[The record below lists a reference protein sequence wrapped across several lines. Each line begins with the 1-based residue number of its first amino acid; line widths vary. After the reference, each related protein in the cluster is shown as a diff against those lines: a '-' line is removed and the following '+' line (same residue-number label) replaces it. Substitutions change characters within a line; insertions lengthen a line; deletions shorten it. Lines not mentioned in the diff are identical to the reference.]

1 MQYAWTD
8 EELASLRRTFPKGY
22 TLQRYKGLGEMNA
35 DQLWDTTMNPQTR
48 SLIQVNIEDAVIA
61 EKRVSVLMGDKADL
75 RRDWIEKNVSFT
87 LEDDYAMEVQR

>member
-1 MQYAWTD
+1 MGYDD
-8 EELASLRRTFPKGY
+8 ES
-22 TLQRYKGLGEMNA
+22 A
-35 DQLWDTTMNPQTR
+35 DR

>member
-1 MQYAWTD
+1 
-8 EELASLRRTFPKGY
+8 
-22 TLQRYKGLGEMNA
+22 MNA

-48 SLIQVNIEDAVIA
+48 SLIQVSIEDAVIA
-61 EKRVSVLMGDKADL
+61 EKRVSVLMGDKAEL

>member
-1 MQYAWTD
+1 M
-8 EELASLRRTFPKGY
+8 
-22 TLQRYKGLGEMNA
+22 
-35 DQLWDTTMNPQTR
+35 PQTR